1 MTKEHAHMDRNRY
14 SAWKRQRGVATLLI
28 VLMVGLAVSVTVAAT
43 IYSLRGAQSQ
53 QLTTHSATAAQAA
66 AWRGVEAL
74 RLYLLQV
81 ETSVWPGWVGNDAKP
96 VTGLEALGIR
106 AATVTSVE
114 ATGNDHYRVSAQVT
128 GTAGVG
134 NALTTATVDVVYDV
148 VPGSGTSG
156 LPPVCA
162 SMPKAPMVFNG
173 NLDYSGG
180 KLDVTNAVNYENIVV
195 AGNLTIGGGSTARI
209 SGCVK
214 GDVSLTGGGITD
226 NGHLYSE
233 GNIRINGMGNPSG
246 TTLWARNVE
255 IGNGVSGGNYN
266 AIKAGAY
273 AVAVYAGTQMIGT
286 AEVGGRLI
294 PSTVTG
300 GTPWVTGTVAPLA
313 TGHVLI
319 TLTDQSQFLLDFSK
333 QDTAGAA
340 VFKVDPATGLVTGT
354 ASAERL
360 KGADGAALP
369 DGLSFRSTRIAGGTV
384 GLATLTVGQL
394 WGYNVNVTGWN
405 GKYETLWASGAIA
418 MTSGAVKNLLGGG
431 NMTVNDVAVSGS
443 GRIAGNLNKI
453 LNNVQANQM
462 GTSPGLPGIP
472 YCEARVKPVDADNF
486 LGMANYA
493 YSSAGGVAQLT
504 IRNVKRANGESID
517 GVYPLKNPSAAQL
530 AILQELMTCNNSNDK
545 GCLNVLQRDGSW
557 LLHGVGKM
565 PAGVLWFDQSV
576 KIDGTST
583 DMLNSVV
590 VRGCDDPLQAS
601 CGGNVTFTSSGHRD
615 FIAPNF
621 AGAARVCGAAF
632 YPSNLCA
639 SRSRFVEWEGPG
651 ADGKPQTYQG
661 LPIANTAVIA
671 EGGADIAGW
680 ELRGSVMLG
689 KQLATSGAT
698 VTIHG
703 SLTVGSNQTANT
715 TISAGGISVDVP
727 SGGGLNLIPVCSG
740 GSGGLPASPSSA
752 SVQWSRYL

>member
-1 MTKEHAHMDRNRY
+1 MDKNRF

-43 IYSLRGAQSQ
+43 IYSLRGTQSQ

-96 VTGLEALGIR
+96 VTGLEALGVR
-106 AATVTSVE
+106 AATVTSV
-114 ATGNDHYRVSAQVT
+114 AVAGSDHYQVTARVT

-134 NALTTATVDVVYDV
+134 NALTTATVEVVYDV
-148 VPGSGTSG
+148 LPGSGTPG
-156 LPPVCA
+156 TPPVCA

-173 NLDYSGG
+173 DLDYSGG
-180 KLDVTNAVNYENIVV
+180 KLDVTNAVDYENIVV

-214 GDVSLTGGGITD
+214 GDVSMTGGGITD

-233 GNIRINGMGNPSG
+233 GSIRIDGMGNPSG
-246 TTLWARNVE
+246 TTLWARNIQ

-273 AVAVYAGTQMIGT
+273 AVGVYSGTQLIGT

-294 PSTVTG
+294 PGTVTG
-300 GTPWVTGTVAPLA
+300 DTPWVTGTVAPLNS
-313 TGHVLI
+313 GHVVV
-319 TLTDQSQFLLDFSK
+319 TLTDESQFLLDFGK
-333 QDTAGAA
+333 QDSAGNPLLR
-340 VFKVDPATGLVTGT
+340 VDPSTGLLTR
-354 ASAERL
+354 AADAERL
-360 KGADGAALP
+360 KGADDASLP
-369 DGLSFRSTRIAGGTV
+369 DALSFRSTRIAGGTV

-394 WGYNVNVTGWN
+394 WGYNVTVSGWS
-405 GKYETLWASGAIA
+405 GKYETLWASGTIA
-418 MTSGAVKNLLGGG
+418 MTSGTVKNLLGGG
-431 NMTVNDVAVSGS
+431 NMTVTEVSVTGAGQLAGS
-443 GRIAGNLNKI
+443 INKNLG
-453 LNNVQANQM
+453 NVQANQA
-462 GTSPGLPGIP
+462 GATPGLPGIP

-493 YSSAGGVAQLT
+493 FSTVDGAPQLT

-517 GVYPLKNPSAAQL
+517 GVYPLKNPNAVQL
-530 AILQELMTCNNSNDK
+530 ALLQELMTCNNTNDK
-545 GCLNVLQRDGSW
+545 GCLNALQRDGSW

-583 DMLNSVV
+583 EMLNSIV
-590 VRGCDDPLQAS
+590 VRGCDDPEQAT
-601 CGGNVTFTSSGHRD
+601 CGGNITFTSAGHRD
-615 FIAPNF
+615 LIAPNF
-621 AGAARVCGAAF
+621 AGATRVCGGDF

-639 SRSRFVEWEGPG
+639 SRSQFVEWEGQG

-671 EGGADIAGW
+671 EGGASIAGW

-689 KQLATSGAT
+689 KQLSTSGAT

-703 SLTVGSNQTANT
+703 SLTVGSNQTSNT

-727 SGGGLNLIPVCSG
+727 SGGGLNLIPVCST
-740 GSGGLPASPSSA
+740 GSSGLPASPASA

>member
-1 MTKEHAHMDRNRY
+1 MDRNRY

-43 IYSLRGAQSQ
+43 IYSLRGTQSQ

-114 ATGNDHYRVSAQVT
+114 ATGSDHYRVSAQVT

-134 NALTTATVDVVYDV
+134 NALTTATVEVVYDV
-148 VPGSGTSG
+148 VPGSGTPG

-246 TTLWARNVE
+246 TTLWARNIE

-266 AIKAGAY
+266 AIKAGVY

-333 QDTAGAA
+333 QDSAGAA
-340 VFKVDPATGLVTGT
+340 IFQVDPATGLVTGT

-360 KGADGAALP
+360 KGADDVALP
-369 DGLSFRSTRIAGGTV
+369 EGLSFRSTRIAGGTV

-394 WGYNVNVTGWN
+394 WGYNVNVTGWS

-418 MTSGAVKNLLGGG
+418 MTSGTVKNLLGGG

-443 GRIAGNLNKI
+443 GRIAGSLNKN
-453 LNNVQANQM
+453 LSNVQANQA

-493 YSSAGGVAQLT
+493 FSSAGGVAQLT

-517 GVYPLKNPSAAQL
+517 GVYPLQNPNAAQL

-545 GCLNVLQRDGSW
+545 GCRNVLQRDGSW

-590 VRGCDDPLQAS
+590 VRGCDDPSQTT

-740 GSGGLPASPSSA
+740 GSGGLPASPASA

>member
-1 MTKEHAHMDRNRY
+1 
-14 SAWKRQRGVATLLI
+14 
-28 VLMVGLAVSVTVAAT
+28 
-43 IYSLRGAQSQ
+43 
-53 QLTTHSATAAQAA
+53 
-66 AWRGVEAL
+66 
-74 RLYLLQV
+74 
-81 ETSVWPGWVGNDAKP
+81 
-96 VTGLEALGIR
+96 
-106 AATVTSVE
+106 
-114 ATGNDHYRVSAQVT
+114 
-128 GTAGVG
+128 
-134 NALTTATVDVVYDV
+134 
-148 VPGSGTSG
+148 
-156 LPPVCA
+156 
-162 SMPKAPMVFNG
+162 
-173 NLDYSGG
+173 
-180 KLDVTNAVNYENIVV
+180 
-195 AGNLTIGGGSTARI
+195 
-209 SGCVK
+209 
-214 GDVSLTGGGITD
+214 
-226 NGHLYSE
+226 
-233 GNIRINGMGNPSG
+233 
-246 TTLWARNVE
+246 
-255 IGNGVSGGNYN
+255 
-266 AIKAGAY
+266 
-273 AVAVYAGTQMIGT
+273 
-286 AEVGGRLI
+286 
-294 PSTVTG
+294 
-300 GTPWVTGTVAPLA
+300 
-313 TGHVLI
+313 
-319 TLTDQSQFLLDFSK
+319 
-333 QDTAGAA
+333 
-340 VFKVDPATGLVTGT
+340 
-354 ASAERL
+354 
-360 KGADGAALP
+360 
-369 DGLSFRSTRIAGGTV
+369 
-384 GLATLTVGQL
+384 
-394 WGYNVNVTGWN
+394 
-405 GKYETLWASGAIA
+405 
-418 MTSGAVKNLLGGG
+418 LGGG

-443 GRIAGNLNKI
+443 GRIAGSLNKN
-453 LNNVQANQM
+453 LSNVQANQA

-517 GVYPLKNPSAAQL
+517 GVYPLQNPNAAQL

-590 VRGCDDPLQAS
+590 VRGCDDPSQTT

-621 AGAARVCGAAF
+621 AGAARVCGADF

-639 SRSRFVEWEGPG
+639 SRSQFVEWEGPG

-703 SLTVGSNQTANT
+703 SLTVGSNQTADT

-740 GSGGLPASPSSA
+740 GSGGLPASPASA